1 MFVQKRALQKIWQ
14 PSHSREDGSL
24 FGGEKNPDYRE
35 TINTE
40 LCFFPICSKLHY
52 FCTAELQACNGPI
65 TQFPITLST
74 HTHFKKNTVQA
85 ISNVSKSQIFEI
97 DDRLGGQ
104 ISEISG
110 LFNIKPG
117 HY

>member
-14 PSHSREDGSL
+14 PSHSREDGTL

-52 FCTAELQACNGPI
+52 FCIAELQACNGPI

-74 HTHFKKNTVQA
+74 HTHFKKTQYKQSQMSQNLKFLRLMTDLEG
-85 ISNVSKSQIFEI
+85 KSLKFQVYLI
-97 DDRLGGQ
+97 
-104 ISEISG
+104 
-110 LFNIKPG
+110 
-117 HY
+117 